1 MVNGAGVDSFM
12 ARSFFVDVIFNILCA
27 CGTPGMGTARIPSGN
42 TTHGLPLIATRSPT
56 PNVI

>member
-1 MVNGAGVDSFM
+1 M
-12 ARSFFVDVIFNILCA
+12 ARSFFVNVIFNA
-27 CGTPGMGTARIPSGN
+27 SGTPGMGTARIPSGT

>member
-12 ARSFFVDVIFNILCA
+12 ARSFFVNVIFNIFSA
-27 CGTPGMGTARIPSGN
+27 RGTLGMGTARIPSGT
-42 TTHGLPLIATRSPT
+42 TTHGRPLIPTRSPT